1 MIVLLRADRKVQ
13 GLKRPCFP
21 SEDIAENFDDAGI
34 DRECAHI
41 RVEGPRVLDAHA
53 HRFRC
58 HRPSGVEVEM
68 GRKVLFYLLSTGVE
82 LRIGEPENGESV
94 LVQVCGDPRGF
105 GIEAAC
111 GHDFLENR

>member
-1 MIVLLRADRKVQ
+1 
-13 GLKRPCFP
+13 
-21 SEDIAENFDDAGI
+21 
-34 DRECAHI
+34 
-41 RVEGPRVLDAHA
+41 
-53 HRFRC
+53 
-58 HRPSGVEVEM
+58 M